1 MDPHNWRLYQ
11 RARCA
16 IGRGSIGA
24 TGFRVSNVTARLHPD
39 APDGW
44 ELEENELF
52 SFMPRLPLYTCA
64 LGAGGGLRWSEA
76 AGRPWPTSVDPW
88 RPPRAQRRREKTS
101 TSEAANIVIVAAF
114 GTGNCTLVAIATSG
128 LTNLHRNIDSFTAS
142 HHIFRY

>member
-1 MDPHNWRLYQ
+1 MAEPFRYLPTP
-11 RARCA
+11 
-16 IGRGSIGA
+16 GRDTS
-24 TGFRVSNVTARLHPD
+24 HPD

-52 SFMPRLPLYTCA
+52 SFMPRLPLYTSA
-64 LGAGGGLRWSEA
+64 LGAGGVLRWSEA

-88 RPPRAQRRREKTS
+88 GPPRAQRRREKTF

-128 LTNLHRNIDSFTAS
+128 LTNLHRNIDSLLYIYAYYAYNFGRKYT
-142 HHIFRY
+142 